1 MDTQNVK
8 SGQNGQ
14 TDVQKF
20 KKLFNEIKKKMN
32 LKLYENEF
40 KELYE
45 PEIPVNGLVFINING
60 ENSIYLVGVKTIRI
74 VHATDRIDDI
84 YLKLEFET
92 GFSMISM
99 SIIKTINIRNS
110 VPTIKIKVE

>member
-1 MDTQNVK
+1 MDTQNIK
-8 SGQNGQ
+8 SGNGQ

-20 KKLFNEIKKKMN
+20 KKLVNEIKKKMN

-40 KELYE
+40 IEVYE
-45 PEIPVNGLVFINING
+45 PEIPINGLVFINING
-60 ENSIYLVGVKTIRI
+60 ENSIYSESVKTFRI
-74 VHATDRIDDI
+74 VHVTGRNDCI

-99 SIIKTINIRNS
+99 SIIKTIKIRNPVS
-110 VPTIKIKVE
+110 TIKIKVE

>member
-40 KELYE
+40 IKVYE
-45 PEIPVNGLVFINING
+45 PEIPINGLVFINING
-60 ENSIYLVGVKTIRI
+60 ENSIYSVGVKTLRI
-74 VHATDRIDDI
+74 VHATCRNDDI

-110 VPTIKIKVE
+110 VSTIKIKVE

>member
-8 SGQNGQ
+8 SGQKGQ

-32 LKLYENEF
+32 LKV
-40 KELYE
+40 YE
-45 PEIPVNGLVFINING
+45 PEISINGLVFINING
-60 ENSIYLVGVKTIRI
+60 ENSIYSVGVKTLRI
-74 VHATDRIDDI
+74 VHATDRNDDI

-110 VPTIKIKVE
+110 VPTIKIEVN